1 MKKYV
6 HVFKLSLLSSLEYKV
21 DFFFSIF
28 GAFLPIVIQYF
39 MWRSIFEAS
48 GDTVVFGYTFP
59 QMFMYTV
66 FSAMISK
73 IISSGIQFE
82 ISNDIKHGQLSSF
95 LYRPASY
102 TMYKISAYLGGKAV
116 YLIISFLII
125 YTVLVAFKIDI
136 ATSGLRFPVFMLAL
150 LFAFVLNFLIYHIIS
165 SLAFWLDEIWY
176 FYFAMGFLI
185 NLLSGGIFPLD
196 IFGKTVSS
204 LASYMPFQYTI
215 FFPVNIVNGRYEMK
229 EIVMGI
235 GLQLVWIAIMA
246 MVSAVC
252 WGRGKKK
259 YSAVGG

>member
-6 HVFKLSLLSSLEYKV
+6 QVFKLSLLSSLEYKV
-21 DFFFSIF
+21 YFLFSIL

-48 GDTVVFGYTFP
+48 EVPIVFGYTFQ

-82 ISNDIKHGQLSSF
+82 ISNDIKYGQFSSF

-102 TMYKISAYLGGKAV
+102 TLYKVSSYLGGKAV
-116 YLIISFLII
+116 YLLLSFLII
-125 YTVLVAFKIDI
+125 YSVLITFQIDI
-136 ATSGLRFPVFMLAL
+136 ATSGIRLLVFASAL
-150 LFAFVLNFLIYHIIS
+150 LFSFVLNFLIYHIIS
-165 SLAFWLDEIWY
+165 SLSFWLDEIWY

-185 NLLSGGIFPLD
+185 TLLSGGIFPLD
-196 IFGKTVSS
+196 IFGDTVS
-204 LASYMPFQYTI
+204 LFASFLPFKYTI
-215 FFPVNIVNGRYEMK
+215 FFPVNIINGRYDMY
-229 EIVMGI
+229 EII
-235 GLQLVWIAIMA
+235 TGLSLQFIWIVILY
-246 MVSAVC
+246 MVSRIC
-252 WGRGKKK
+252 WGLGNKK